1 MKTTNKKLVI
11 TLCLIFSLIFIQRV
25 SAQTQKGN
33 WLIGGSGSF
42 TSNNHKMSSFP
53 SNEGST
59 STNSK
64 TSSLLLNGNIGYF
77 VKDRFAIGISPN
89 IHLWNMKDTYANYPY
104 LNSSSNGSSIGLGL
118 FTRYYFL
125 NNQEKFNFIGEASY
139 GFDKVTDE
147 DAYQKK
153 TSISIGPVL
162 FLNSNTSLDFLLN
175 YSNSNKNYTRNKV
188 TDNSISLN
196 IGLQI
201 YLN

>member
-1 MKTTNKKLVI
+1 MMKKISLLVLVSIIYTNSL
-11 TLCLIFSLIFIQRV
+11 FS
-25 SAQTQKGN
+25 QTQKGN
-33 WLIGGSGSF
+33 WLIGGSGGF
-42 TSNNHKMSSFP
+42 TTNNHKMSSFP

-64 TSSLLLNGNIGYF
+64 TSSLLLNGTIGYF

-89 IHLWNMKDTYANYPY
+89 IHLWNMKDTYANYPS
-104 LNSSSNGSSIGLGL
+104 LNSSSNGSSIGMGL

-125 NNQEKFNFIGEASY
+125 NNQENFNFIGEASY

-147 DAYQKK
+147 DTYLKK

-175 YSNSNKNYTRNKV
+175 YSNSNKNYTRNKI

>member
-1 MKTTNKKLVI
+1 MMKKISLLVLVSIIYTNSL
-11 TLCLIFSLIFIQRV
+11 FSQ
-25 SAQTQKGN
+25 SQKGN
-33 WLIGGSGSF
+33 WLIGGSGGF
-42 TSNNHKMSSFP
+42 TTNNHKMSSFP

-64 TSSLLLNGNIGYF
+64 TSSLLLNGTIGYF

-89 IHLWNMKDTYANYPY
+89 IHLWNMKDTYANYPS
-104 LNSSSNGSSIGLGL
+104 LNSSSNGSSIGMGL

-125 NNQEKFNFIGEASY
+125 NNQENFNFIGEASY

-147 DAYQKK
+147 DTYLKK

-175 YSNSNKNYTRNKV
+175 YSNSNKNYTRNKI